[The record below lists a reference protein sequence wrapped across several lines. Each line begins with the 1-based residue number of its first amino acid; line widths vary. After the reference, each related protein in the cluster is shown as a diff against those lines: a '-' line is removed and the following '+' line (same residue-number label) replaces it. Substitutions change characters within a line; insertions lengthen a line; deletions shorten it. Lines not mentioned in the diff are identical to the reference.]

1 MKIFISHAHSDI
13 EWVTRFAEALR
24 AQGFE
29 PWLDEKIRPGEDW
42 KDRALST
49 LKALEESEAFVP
61 VFREQELSPHVLTE
75 VGMALAQGKEVLPV
89 IAAKSPDIPAITDL
103 ANVQAVHAKQATVA
117 AAQIASALR
126 VNAAAKSESSASIT
140 VRLIKP
146 PKN

>member
-29 PWLDEKIRPGEDW
+29 LWLDEKIGSGEDW

-49 LKALEESEAFVP
+49 LKALEESEALVP
-61 VFREQELSPHVLTE
+61 VFRQQEPSPHVLTE
-75 VGMALAQGKEVLPV
+75 VGMALAQGKQVLPV
-89 IAAKSPDIPAITDL
+89 IAGKSPDIPALTDL
-103 ANVQAVHAKQATVA
+103 ANVQAVHARQATVA

-126 VNAAAKSESSASIT
+126 VIAAAKSESSASTT

-146 PKN
+146 PKK

>member
-24 AQGFE
+24 AQGLE
-29 PWLDEKIRPGEDW
+29 PWLDEKIGPGEDW
-42 KDRALST
+42 KDRT
-49 LKALEESEAFVP
+49 RKALEESEALVP
-61 VFREQELSPHVLTE
+61 VFRQQEPSPHVLTE
-75 VGMALAQGKEVLPV
+75 VGMALAQGKQILPV
-89 IAAKSPDIPAITDL
+89 IAGKSPDIPAITDL
-103 ANVQAVHAKQATVA
+103 ANVQAVHARHATVA

-126 VNAAAKSESSASIT
+126 VISAAKSESSASTT